1 MHRKRGAWEDSLETA
16 QESLKEPQ
24 LGANPLPTAGG
35 GRVDQTKVGKGPGG
49 GLFRPRQ
56 QGGQSSC
63 AGLPDSEL
71 HQPHF
76 RHRKP
81 VRLQSH
87 LTIRYLFFKIVD
99 LQLLEAI
106 DGILDCVL
114 RDSDSLNNFSEL
126 VNKCVSSRNLQ
137 ILSLKVS
144 KPYKE
149 ELKNRLS
156 LMQQQGVALSDSGK

>member
-1 MHRKRGAWEDSLETA
+1 
-16 QESLKEPQ
+16 
-24 LGANPLPTAGG
+24 
-35 GRVDQTKVGKGPGG
+35 
-49 GLFRPRQ
+49 
-56 QGGQSSC
+56 
-63 AGLPDSEL
+63 
-71 HQPHF
+71 
-76 RHRKP
+76 
-81 VRLQSH
+81 
-87 LTIRYLFFKIVD
+87 LFFKIVD

-149 ELKNRLS
+149 ELKNRLQ
-156 LMQQQGVALSDSGK
+156 LIQQQGVILTDSGKQF